1 MSLPSTLKAVDDL
14 EKLASKYFSASSEN
28 IDGLHTEARSIL
40 WPLAHALQR
49 APSTAIS
56 EMAVTISK
64 RKPEMIEKLSEGML
78 ARFVNG
84 KYVIL
89 Y

>member
-1 MSLPSTLKAVDDL
+1 MASPSILKAVDAL
-14 EKLASKYFSASSEN
+14 EKLASKYLSVSSEK

-49 APSTAIS
+49 ASSTAIS

-64 RKPEMIEKLSEGML
+64 HKPDMIEKLSEGML

-84 KYVIL
+84 KHI
-89 Y
+89 